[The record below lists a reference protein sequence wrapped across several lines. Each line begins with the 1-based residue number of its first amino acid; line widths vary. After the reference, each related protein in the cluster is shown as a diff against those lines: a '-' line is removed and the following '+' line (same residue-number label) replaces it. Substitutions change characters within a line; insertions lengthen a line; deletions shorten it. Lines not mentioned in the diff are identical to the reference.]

1 MNKLI
6 YFHGFGSSGEGGT
19 VKTLKELLPD
29 WTVMAPDIP
38 VDPAEAMH
46 NKIENDPLVNGILLL
61 DKFQFTN

>member
-38 VDPAEAMH
+38 VDPARQTTI
-46 NKIENDPLVNGILLL
+46 KL
-61 DKFQFTN
+61 KTTR